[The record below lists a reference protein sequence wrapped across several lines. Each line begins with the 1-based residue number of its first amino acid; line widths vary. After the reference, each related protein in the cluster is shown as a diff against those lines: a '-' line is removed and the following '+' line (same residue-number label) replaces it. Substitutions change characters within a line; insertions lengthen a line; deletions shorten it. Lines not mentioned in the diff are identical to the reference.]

1 MDKETKKGIWKA
13 VVNIC
18 RFLLAAVFIFSGFI
32 KANDPDGMVQKLHEY
47 VVASGVGHIPFLTL
61 VIIAI
66 ILAIVEFSIGV
77 HLLFGM
83 SQVII
88 SKITVVF
95 MSVMTLLTA
104 YIWLF
109 NPVPDCGCFGEVII
123 LSNGMTFAK
132 NILLLAAAVV
142 NYKFNSL
149 YIKLVG
155 HNTRWLITLFCMV
168 YIFLYSIV
176 CFYTLPW
183 MDFSPYKMGTDLRSS
198 DSRKATAGFY
208 VADMESG
215 EDLTDEIINR
225 DGYTFLLTIPNM
237 RYADEGCVDLVNEIY
252 EYSQNHGYGFYCL
265 TASIDQETQDYW
277 TDHTG
282 AEYKY
287 YESDESELRTVIRA
301 APGLLL
307 LKDGVI
313 IRKWSNYM
321 LPSEERLSNRLE
333 NLPIGE
339 EHDIEGRK
347 LLDLILFFVLPL
359 VLIILI
365 DRIGSGFSWYRHWR
379 KKSRKLQLDNIS
391 EQINNQIK

>member
-1 MDKETKKGIWKA
+1 MDKRTKRNIWK
-13 VVNIC
+13 VVANIC
-18 RFLLAAVFIFSGFI
+18 RFLLAAVFILSGFI
-32 KANDPDGMVQKLHEY
+32 KANDPDGMVLKLHEY
-47 VVASGVGHIPFLTL
+47 VVASGVGYIPYLTL

-83 SQVII
+83 SHVII
-88 SKITVVF
+88 SKITLAF
-95 MSVMTLLTA
+95 MLVMTLLTA
-104 YIWLF
+104 YIWAF
-109 NPVPDCGCFGEVII
+109 DPVPDCGCFGEVII

-142 NYKFNSL
+142 NYKFCNL

-176 CFYTLPW
+176 CFYALPW
-183 MDFSPYKMGTDLRSS
+183 MDFSPYKMGTDLRNSE
-198 DSRKATAGFY
+198 SRKATSAFY
-208 VADMESG
+208 IADMESG
-215 EDLTDEIINR
+215 EDITDEVINR
-225 DGYTFLLTIPNM
+225 DGYTFLLTIPNL
-237 RYADEGCVDLVNEIY
+237 RYADEGCVDLVNEIF

-265 TASIDQETQDYW
+265 TASIDPETQEYW
-277 TDHTG
+277 IDHTG
-282 AEYKY
+282 AEYKF
-287 YESDESELRTVIRA
+287 YESDESELRTVIRS

-321 LPSEERLSNRLE
+321 LPSEERLTDRLE
-333 NLPIGE
+333 KLPIGE
-339 EHDIEGRK
+339 PHDIEGRK
-347 LLDLILFFVLPL
+347 LIDLVMFFLLPL
-359 VLIILI
+359 GLIILI

-379 KKSRKLQLDNIS
+379 KKTRKLQLENIK
-391 EQINNQIK
+391 EQISNQIK